1 MPVAPRPILV
11 TDGEQR
17 SALAVVRSLGR
28 SGRDVYVASHE
39 KRPLAGASRHAAGTW
54 RVPDPLADPAGY
66 LAAIDDLVTRLAPGL
81 ILPITEAALRALL
94 PERSRWPGVT
104 IPWPAADRFAAISD
118 KATVLRAAEELGIAI
133 PKQWEVTT
141 STDSLPA
148 LGPGEFPVVVKP
160 HASVGGG
167 SGIKFGVAHAGN
179 LDALRR
185 AVQDLPGAAYPLLV
199 QERIVGDGLGVFLLR
214 WAGRTVAAFAH
225 RRIRE
230 KPPSGGVSVCA
241 ESVPLDPALR
251 RQAERLLDH
260 FDWNGVAMVEFKEDR
275 ATGTPVLMEVNGRFW
290 GSLQL
295 AVDAGVDFPS
305 LLVACA
311 CNSPPS
317 EPPPWRIGVRNRWW
331 WGDLDH
337 LVARFRHSRKALH
350 LPSGVPSRG
359 RAALDFLAGTLS
371 SAHNEVLRVD
381 DPMPAVRESVQWFR
395 QLIRLE

>member
-1 MPVAPRPILV
+1 M

-28 SGRDVYVASHE
+28 RGHQVHVASHE
-39 KRPLAGASRHAAGTW
+39 KRPLAGASRYAACTW
-54 RVPDPLADPAGY
+54 QVPDPLVDAPGFV
-66 LAAIDDLVTRLAPGL
+66 AAIDELVTRLAPGM

-94 PERSRWPGVT
+94 PERDRWPGV
-104 IPWPAADRFAAISD
+104 IPWPGAESFAAISD
-118 KATVLRAAEELGIAI
+118 KATVLRAAATLGIAK
-133 PKQWEVTT
+133 PKQWEVT
-141 STDSLPA
+141 SPADPLPA
-148 LGPGEFPVVVKP
+148 LTPGEYPVVVKP

-167 SGIKFGVAHAGN
+167 SGLKFGVAHAEDA
-179 LDALRR
+179 DALHL
-185 AVQDLPGAAYPLLV
+185 ALQQLPPAAYPVLV
-199 QERIVGDGLGVFLLR
+199 QGKVVGDGLGVFLLR
-214 WAGRTVAAFAH
+214 WEGRTVAAFAH

-241 ESVPLDPALR
+241 ESVALDPALR

-295 AVDAGVDFPS
+295 AVDSGVDFPS

-311 CNSPPS
+311 GGSPPS
-317 EPPPWRIGVRNRWW
+317 EPPAWRIGVRTRWW

-337 LVARFRHSRKALH
+337 LVARIRHSRQALH
-350 LPSGVPSRG
+350 LPPEAPSRG
-359 RAALDFLAGTLS
+359 RAVLDFLAGTVGPGR
-371 SAHNEVLRVD
+371 NEVLRLD
-381 DPMPAVRESVQWFR
+381 DPMPAVRETIQWWRNLFR
-395 QLIRLE
+395 IG

>member
-1 MPVAPRPILV
+1 MPPILV

-17 SALAVVRSLGR
+17 SALAVVRALGR
-28 SGRDVYVASHE
+28 RGHQVHVASHE

-54 RVPDPLADPAGY
+54 QVPDPLADPSGY
-66 LAAIDDLVTRLAPGL
+66 VAAIDELVTRLAPGI

-94 PERSRWPGVT
+94 PERDRWPEVT
-104 IPWPAADRFAAISD
+104 IPWPGADRFAAISD
-118 KATVLRAAEELGIAI
+118 KATVLRAAGELGLVV

-141 STDSLPA
+141 PTDPLPT
-148 LGPGEFPVVVKP
+148 LDPGEYPVVVKP
-160 HASVGGG
+160 HASVGRG
-167 SGIKFGVAHAGN
+167 STIKLGVAHAEDAGA
-179 LDALRR
+179 LHLALR
-185 AVQDLPGAAYPLLV
+185 QLPAAAWPVLV
-199 QERIVGDGLGVFLLR
+199 QERVVGDGLGVFLLR
-214 WAGRTVAAFAH
+214 WEGRTVAAFAH

-241 ESVPLDPALR
+241 ESVALDPALR
-251 RQAERLLDH
+251 RQAERLLDR

-311 CNSPPS
+311 CGSPPS
-317 EPPPWRIGVRNRWW
+317 EPPTWRTGVRTRWW

-337 LVARFRHSRKALH
+337 LVARIRHSRQALH
-350 LPSGVPSRG
+350 LPPEAPSRG
-359 RAALDFLAGTLS
+359 RAVLDFLAGTLG
-371 SAHNEVLRVD
+371 AGRNEILRFD
-381 DPMPAVRESVQWFR
+381 DPMPAVRETIQWWRSLFR
-395 QLIRLE
+395 IG

>member
-1 MPVAPRPILV
+1 VPITTRPILV

-28 SGRDVYVASHE
+28 SGLEVHVASHE
-39 KRPLAGASRHAAGTW
+39 KRPLAGASRHAAETS
-54 RVPDPLADPAGY
+54 RVPDPLADPPGY
-66 LAAIDDLVTRLAPGL
+66 VSAIDDLVTRLAPGL
-81 ILPITEAALRALL
+81 ILPITEASLRALL
-94 PERSRWPGVT
+94 PERNRWPGVT
-104 IPWPAADRFAAISD
+104 IPWPTAERFAAISD

-141 STDSLPA
+141 PKDPLPV

-160 HASVGGG
+160 HASVGDG
-167 SGIKFGVAHAGN
+167 SRVKFGVAHAGN

-185 AVQDLPGAAYPLLV
+185 AVQDLPAAAYPLLV

-214 WAGRTVAAFAH
+214 WEGRTVAAFAH

-251 RQAERLLDH
+251 ARAERLLDH

-311 CNSPPS
+311 EGSPPQS
-317 EPPPWRIGVRNRWW
+317 PPVWRTGVRTRWW

-337 LVARFRHSRKALH
+337 LVTRLRHSRQALH
-350 LPSGVPSRG
+350 LAPEAPSRG
-359 RAALDFLAGTLS
+359 RAALDFLAGTFS
-371 SAHNEVLRVD
+371 TAHNEVLRMD
-381 DPMPAVRESVQWFR
+381 DPMPAVRETVQWFR